1 MEKFDLQ
8 DEQYSFPYHY
18 LVSFQNNTL
27 SISKSLPWGY
37 EYLTYV
43 GAIKKEIEKITPKSL
58 LDVGCGDGYL
68 INHLEMVDCKTLG
81 VDLSQKAIKFAKAFG
96 KEESFLC
103 DSINKVDLEFDVVTL
118 VEVLEHIP
126 DSEID
131 QFLQEVTKRV
141 SIGGFLLISVPSTVL
156 KLQKKHYRH
165 YTEVVLEEQI
175 SKSSGL
181 HKLRSY
187 RVVSNSRFKSLLV
200 KLIDNKFWT
209 IKVPWILKLF
219 YSVINYI
226 DKRVT
231 NENGRHI
238 IAVYTNSLGLE
249 Y

>member
-8 DEQYSFPYHY
+8 DKQYSFPYHY
-18 LVSFQNNTL
+18 LVDFQNSTI
-27 SISKSLPWGY
+27 SVSKSLPWGH

-43 GAIKKEIEKITPKSL
+43 GAIKQEIEKIKPKSL

-68 INHLEMVDCKTLG
+68 INHLEMADCRILG
-81 VDLSQKAIKFAKAFG
+81 VDLSQRAIRFAKAFG

-103 DSINKVDLEFDVVTL
+103 DSINNVDSEFDVVTL

-131 QFLQEVTKRV
+131 QFVCDVTKKI

-165 YTEVVLEEQI
+165 YTETLLDEQI
-175 SKSSGL
+175 SRSGL
-181 HKLRSY
+181 LRKLRSC
-187 RVVSNSRFKSLLV
+187 RVASNSRFKSFLV
-200 KLIDNKFWT
+200 KLIDNKIWT
-209 IKVPWILKLF
+209 VKAPWILKLLYF
-219 YSVINYI
+219 VINQF
-226 DKRVT
+226 DRKVT

-238 IAVYTNSLGLE
+238 IAIYVNSPKS
-249 Y
+249 